1 MVNQNLPPNDGFST
15 TEDQLMHHEFG
26 TMTDHAIGAIFYEEV
41 LAEASA
47 WWGKNPLEL
56 QRFLDIIAYHE
67 SAHTMDPTITQGSG
81 LISEP
86 GKGLFQFEKSIDTN
100 SDGIIDQGGGAT
112 AVNRTRE
119 HLTKLNN
126 RGVSTAP
133 MPDWVSNS
141 IDPMYGRTFD
151 FDASQLD
158 KNNQYILMISNYRE
172 HPDASFKDVHTD
184 EELVDFWIK
193 YHWAGSHKHTQ
204 KEIDAKAD
212 SFRQSLNKFNKNY
225 PNGYVWNK

>member
-1 MVNQNLPPNDGFST
+1 MA
-15 TEDQLMHHEFG
+15 FG
-26 TMTDHAIGAIFYEEV
+26 EMELINEEMGLMTDYDIGAIFYDEV
-41 LAEASA
+41 LAEASSH
-47 WWGKNPLEL
+47 WSKNPREL

-86 GKGLFQFEKSIDTN
+86 GKGLFQFERSIDTDA
-100 SDGIIDQGGGAT
+100 DGITDQGGGAT
-112 AVNRTRE
+112 AVNRTRA
-119 HLTKLNN
+119 HLAKLNN

-133 MPDWVSNS
+133 MPDWVTNS

-158 KNNQYILMISNYRE
+158 INNQYIMMISNYRE
-172 HPDASFKDVHTD
+172 HPKASFKDVHTD

-193 YHWAGSHKHTQ
+193 YHWAGSDKHTQ
-204 KEIDAKAD
+204 TEIDAKAN
-212 SFRQSLNKFNKNY
+212 SFRQSLNKFNKDY
-225 PNGYVWNK
+225 PNGYIWNK